1 LLRVKA
7 LFLILLVVLL
17 FQLNLASSNSGGYL
31 DSQINSGLHLKND
44 RVQASSD
51 PIIINESQSWN
62 GDLVV
67 NQTDTVIIED
77 CDFVVENGQIYVYG
91 TLNITNST
99 VCMHASTRLK
109 WITVSRYGVAGNF
122 TMRNSEILGENG
134 VFCDWG
140 SHVHIFDSTSPRTF
154 FWVWYDS
161 DVQVCDSVLG
171 HIYQP
176 GGNLLLSNSTF
187 SGSDS
192 SDLFVL
198 IDAGSPSLTL
208 VKDSNLSSLYIA
220 FINYEGDVELQAGTI
235 NSLVLCEGATNFTV
249 FDSYVSRWRILLEGF
264 KGKLL
269 NSDLDFL
276 EFETDMDSGWS
287 GNFTLIP
294 GFVSYMG
301 IDCDSTPMVIENTTV
316 SSWGVYI
323 RGNDSIEF
331 LNSEIRSMDIEH
343 CVDVTLVNSNVT
355 LMSANNNVSAF
366 NTIITTAS
374 IDIVRCYSKLSLK
387 DGFNDFFNLCL
398 PEAGL
403 NITLTDSTV
412 IHWNICADIDS
423 TTDFL
428 DLAITDGIWYLNGL
442 KRTSLIVQGNR
453 ICSVYNST
461 LDTIECS
468 WSATLVL
475 VNCTVS
481 TLYAYEDSNVT
492 VINSTI
498 STLVTDPYE
507 LNLINSQLLLQLN
520 IPFELTSEDR
530 LTFSFSGEHN
540 PPLPDNVKPFS
551 RYVNITTAY
560 SDYLGAQVR
569 IFYDE
574 GELRKQGV
582 EENDLKIYCMEE
594 ESSSWYELPV
604 QGINTTE
611 HYVWANVTSF
621 SCFAIG
627 GPVYSVGGGGGRM
640 PYVD

>member
-1 LLRVKA
+1 VKA

-17 FQLNLASSNSGGYL
+17 FQLDFASSNSGGYL

-67 NQTDTVIIED
+67 NQTDTVIIQD

-99 VCMHASTRLK
+99 VCMHASTRTK
-109 WITVSRYGVAGNF
+109 WITVSRYPDAGNF
-122 TMRNSEILGENG
+122 TMQNSEILGENG
-134 VFCDWG
+134 VHCDWG
-140 SHVHIFDSTSPRTF
+140 SHVHIFDSTSPRTNLD
-154 FWVWYDS
+154 VRMGS
-161 DVQVCDSVLG
+161 DVRVCNSVLRK
-171 HIYQP
+171 IYQLM
-176 GGNLLLSNSTF
+176 GSNLLLSNSTF
-187 SGSDS
+187 SGSAG

-208 VKDSNLSSLYIA
+208 VKDSNLSSL
-220 FINYEGDVELQAGTI
+220 FITFIDYEGDVELQAGAI
-235 NSLVLCEGATNFTV
+235 NSLVLCEGAANFTV
-249 FDSYVSRWRILLEGF
+249 SDSYVSRWRIWFEGF

-276 EFETDMDSGWS
+276 AFATDMDSGWS

-316 SSWGVYI
+316 NSWGVYI

-331 LNSEIRSMDIEH
+331 LNSEIRLMNIEH

-355 LMSANNNVSAF
+355 LMYANNNVSAF

-412 IHWNICADIDS
+412 THWNICADIDS

-442 KRTSLIVQGNR
+442 KTASLIVQRNR

-498 STLVTDPYE
+498 STLVTDPNE
-507 LNLINSQLLLQLN
+507 LNLTNSKLLLQLN

-530 LTFSFSGEHN
+530 LTFSFSGEYD

-611 HYVWANVTSF
+611 HYVWADVTSF

-627 GPVYSVGGGGGRM
+627 APLYSVGGGGGRM
-640 PYVD
+640 PYMD